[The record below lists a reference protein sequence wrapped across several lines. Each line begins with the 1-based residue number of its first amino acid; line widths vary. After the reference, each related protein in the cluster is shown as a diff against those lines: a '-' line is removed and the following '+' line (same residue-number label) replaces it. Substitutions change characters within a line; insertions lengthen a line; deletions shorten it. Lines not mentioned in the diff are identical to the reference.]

1 MLKIIKYTAQNH
13 QNLTQFMEGLQ
24 DYLVSID
31 TFEKLKR
38 DKNYGKKYVKYLLKI
53 IKEDKGIILL
63 AEFDNKIIGCVAGII
78 ETLDK
83 GEILGNKKKLKTAR
97 ILELYVEPEYRGKHI
112 AVKLMTEITKYFKAK
127 KCEQLRLEVYAPNN
141 NAHNFYLSQ
150 GFKNESIDLMKKI

>member
-1 MLKIIKYTAQNH
+1 MLKILKFQDKNKKDLIKLMA
-13 QNLTQFMEGLQ
+13 GLQ

-83 GEILGNKKKLKTAR
+83 GEVLGNKKKLKTAR
-97 ILELYVEPEYRGKHI
+97 ILELYVESEYRGKHI
-112 AVKLMTEITKYFKAK
+112 AVKLMTEITKHFKTK
-127 KCEQLRLEVYAPNN
+127 KCEQLRLEVYAPNS

>member
-1 MLKIIKYTAQNH
+1 
-13 QNLTQFMEGLQ
+13 MEGLQ

-83 GEILGNKKKLKTAR
+83 GEILG
-97 ILELYVEPEYRGKHI
+97 
-112 AVKLMTEITKYFKAK
+112 
-127 KCEQLRLEVYAPNN
+127 
-141 NAHNFYLSQ
+141 
-150 GFKNESIDLMKKI
+150 